1 MRICGFFGALAFAGF
16 VALGKLYYQ
25 LWMPTQDSDMLLI
38 LTIITVMNNITDS
51 ILRPVYYVSTLTVKN
66 KIPCWVTIAGGVLN
80 VISMYFLIKYTN
92 MGIYAVVITTA
103 VIMISINLFF
113 NPIYAAKCLNMS
125 SGFFYKILIRHI
137 FGTIVMTAVFKIISN
152 IFSPSTWLGLI
163 FAALTM
169 CVIGLIIYFYIMCN
183 SKEREYAYR
192 YLKIKLGRIGGK

>member
-113 NPIYAAKCLNMS
+113 NPI
-125 SGFFYKILIRHI
+125 
-137 FGTIVMTAVFKIISN
+137 
-152 IFSPSTWLGLI
+152 
-163 FAALTM
+163 
-169 CVIGLIIYFYIMCN
+169 
-183 SKEREYAYR
+183 
-192 YLKIKLGRIGGK
+192 